1 MYIKRLH
8 HSVYG
13 RSTSKFLQN
22 HPPQIEMTT
31 CKYINKLQGKH
42 VLVFGGTSGIGY
54 AVAEALI
61 EHKALVTIIGSNSD
75 RLDDTVKRLL
85 VSYPDTKDD
94 QVNTILCDLS
104 RLDGLEAR
112 IRETLRI
119 ASRDEV
125 QKIDHIA
132 FTAGDPLDVAGGITG
147 TDIELINKLMAV
159 RAFAPVLIAKVIA
172 TSEYMNISAASSFT
186 FTSGTAHIR
195 PRKTWPIVSMICG
208 GLHGLASGL
217 AVELA
222 PVRVNVVNPGFFQTR
237 LAARLPTEVLEK
249 AKEALLTKRLGQ
261 PEDIAE
267 AYLYI
272 MKDAAADGT
281 AIQSDGGKVLAG

>member
-1 MYIKRLH
+1 MA
-8 HSVYG
+8 
-13 RSTSKFLQN
+13 TF
-22 HPPQIEMTT
+22 
-31 CKYINKLQGKH
+31 KYINKLEDKH

-61 EHKALVTIIGSNSD
+61 EHKARLTIIGSNTD
-75 RLDDTVKRLL
+75 RLANTVKSLL
-85 VSYPDTKDD
+85 TAYPDTKDGR
-94 QVNTILCDLS
+94 VNTIFCDLS
-104 RLDGLEAR
+104 QLDGLEAR

-119 ASRDEV
+119 ASADGS

-132 FTAGDPLDVAGGITG
+132 FTAGDPLNVAGGITG
-147 TDIELINKLMAV
+147 TDIELINTIMGV

-172 TSEYMNISAASSFT
+172 TSAYVNISAASSFT
-186 FTSGTAHIR
+186 FTSGTAHLR
-195 PRKTWPIVSMICG
+195 PRKTWPVVSMLSAE
-208 GLHGLASGL
+208 LHGLASGL

-237 LAARLPTEVLEK
+237 LAARFPTEVLEK
-249 AKEALLTKRLGQ
+249 TREAMLTKRLGQ

-272 MKDAAADGT
+272 MKDTSADGT
-281 AIQSDGGKVLAG
+281 SVLSDCGKVLAG

>member
-1 MYIKRLH
+1 MA
-8 HSVYG
+8 
-13 RSTSKFLQN
+13 TFN
-22 HPPQIEMTT
+22 
-31 CKYINKLQGKH
+31 YINKLQGKH
-42 VLVFGGTSGIGY
+42 VLAFGGTSGIGY

-61 EHKALVTIIGSNSD
+61 EHKARVTIIGSNSD
-75 RLDDTVKRLL
+75 RLSNTVKRLL
-85 VSYPDTKDD
+85 TSYPDTKDG

-104 RLDGLEAR
+104 QLDGLEVR

-119 ASRDEV
+119 ASADGA

-132 FTAGDPLDVAGGITG
+132 FTAGDPLHVAGGITG
-147 TDIELINKLMAV
+147 TDIEVINKMMVV
-159 RAFAPVLIAKVIA
+159 RVFAPVLIAKVIA
-172 TSEYMNISAASSFT
+172 TSDYVNISAASSLT

-249 AKEALLTKRLGQ
+249 TREALLTKRLGQ

-272 MKDAAADGT
+272 MKDASADGT
-281 AIQSDGGKVLAG
+281 AIQSDGGKVLVG